1 MVTGPRQVGKTTLL
15 EMCSEGPRAYVTLDD
30 LDMRQLAQQDPAL
43 FLQTWPAPV
52 TIDEVQY
59 APQLFSAIKMAVDKD
74 PLNGQYWLT
83 GSQKFQRMQGLTES
97 LAGRVAIV
105 DLLGLSQ
112 AEQQGRATPSPPFLP
127 TPEWTAS
134 ARQRA
139 KPMTL
144 KPLYEQIWLGSY
156 PRLLT
161 QGPPS
166 RDVFYRSYVQTYV
179 QRDVRE
185 LLKVSDPSS
194 FHRFL
199 GVAAA
204 RTGQLLNYANLA
216 NELDIDNK
224 TVKAWLSVLEAS
236 GLVYLLQPYHR
247 NLAKRMLKSP
257 KLYFL
262 DTGLAAYL
270 TKWSTPEALEA
281 GSMSGAMLETWVVAE
296 ILKSYWHNGKEAPLY
311 FYRDTEQK
319 EIDLLIES
327 DDVIYP
333 IEIKKT
339 ATPSTQASKSFGAAE
354 NLGRQLG
361 PGAVLCLAT
370 RVCPFPRRSRP
381 FRWRIC
387 SRQRPAPSNPVRHR
401 GHHLGG
407 RLHQRFDRR
416 GQLHRAG
423 VHGHLGVSDFVG
435 LHLRDDG
442 ARRRI
447 RRRQQIHV
455 ALQVRLDLAL
465 GLDHKA

>member
-1 MVTGPRQVGKTTLL
+1 
-15 EMCSEGPRAYVTLDD
+15 
-30 LDMRQLAQQDPAL
+30 
-43 FLQTWPAPV
+43 
-52 TIDEVQY
+52 
-59 APQLFSAIKMAVDKD
+59 
-74 PLNGQYWLT
+74 
-83 GSQKFQRMQGLTES
+83 
-97 LAGRVAIV
+97 
-105 DLLGLSQ
+105 
-112 AEQQGRATPSPPFLP
+112 
-127 TPEWTAS
+127 
-134 ARQRA
+134 
-139 KPMTL
+139 
-144 KPLYEQIWLGSY
+144 
-156 PRLLT
+156 
-161 QGPPS
+161 
-166 RDVFYRSYVQTYV
+166 VQTYV

-296 ILKSYWHNGKEAPLY
+296 ILKSYWHNGKQAPLY

-370 RVCPFPRRSRP
+370 RDVPISATVTA
-381 FRWRIC
+381 I
-387 SRQRPAPSNPVRHR
+387 PVAY
-401 GHHLGG
+401 L
-407 RLHQRFDRR
+407 
-416 GQLHRAG
+416 
-423 VHGHLGVSDFVG
+423 
-435 LHLRDDG
+435 
-442 ARRRI
+442 
-447 RRRQQIHV
+447 
-455 ALQVRLDLAL
+455 
-465 GLDHKA
+465 